1 MLRKY
6 SHFTTP
12 LSPRVLHLLE
22 EASCQIVRRDIHNHG
37 LYHKIIYVPGKSEKN
52 ALTTASGKEKKKKKR
67 EKNRYYTEKERERK
81 EYVQ

>member
-1 MLRKY
+1 LLRKY

-52 ALTTASGKEKKKKKR
+52 ALTTASGKEKKKKER
-67 EKNRYYTEKERERK
+67 EKPLLYREGERK